1 MSELLP
7 VHMDHTTHP
16 YLMRL
21 VMAYRPFQELYIDT
35 ELTPDDIKNRTHVG
49 IRELT
54 KDIGLEYNDEIKR
67 RS

>member
-21 VMAYRPFQELYIDT
+21 VMAYRPHTPIPSRQELMENEYEQSHHLSM
-35 ELTPDDIKNRTHVG
+35 EL
-49 IRELT
+49 LT
-54 KDIGLEYNDEIKR
+54 KDIGLEYKSEIKR

>member
-16 YLMRL
+16 YLIRI
-21 VMAYRPFQELYIDT
+21 VQSYRPHSPIPSRQELMENEYEQSHHLSM
-35 ELTPDDIKNRTHVG
+35 EL
-49 IRELT
+49 LT
-54 KDIGLEYNDEIKR
+54 KDIGLEYKSEIKR